1 MQFRRQAPEPASLNL
16 TPLIDVVFLLLIFFM
31 VSTTFPSSRMQV
43 QLPQAASGQV
53 RHEPSPWVLSIDAQ
67 GHFML
72 EDRPLNDLTA
82 LSQALSDY
90 RKQVAREGVEGQ
102 AKTAPVLEI
111 RADKQVPYQ
120 RVIDVLD
127 LAAQL
132 NIQQVRFATQ
142 PIQPRN

>member
-53 RHEPSPWVLSIDAQ
+53 WHEPSPLVLSIDAQ

-82 LSQALSDY
+82 LSQALSEY
-90 RKQVAREGVEGQ
+90 RERVTRNDAHQNAM
-102 AKTAPVLEI
+102 TAPILEI
-111 RADKQVPYQ
+111 RADEQVAYQ
-120 RVIDVLD
+120 HVIDVLD